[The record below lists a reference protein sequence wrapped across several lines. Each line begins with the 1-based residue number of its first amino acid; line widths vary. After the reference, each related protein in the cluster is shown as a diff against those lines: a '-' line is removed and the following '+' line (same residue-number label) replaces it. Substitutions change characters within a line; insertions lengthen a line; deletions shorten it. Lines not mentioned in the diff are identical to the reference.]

1 MPQYVPIRYGGDV
14 IDLSKR
20 FAFSTTV
27 AASPSGSSET
37 TIASLSIPSGVEITT
52 GVLLEAWFAL
62 TYGTSAA
69 SITTKLKRGTTQL
82 VSSGIVTAG
91 VAAAALDERNVAYVD
106 TAATDGATYN
116 LTITIGSG
124 AAASTV
130 SAVYFSAILF

>member
-1 MPQYVPIRYGGDV
+1 MPQFIPIRYGGDV

-27 AASPSGSSET
+27 AASPTGSTET

-52 GVLLEAWFAL
+52 GVALEAWYAL

-69 SITTKLKRGTTQL
+69 TITTKIKRGSTQL
-82 VSSGIVTAG
+82 VTSGAVTAG
-91 VAAAALDERNVAYVD
+91 VAAAALDERNIAYVD

-116 LTITIGSG
+116 LTLTIGS
-124 AAASTV
+124 AAAGSTV
-130 SAVYFSAILF
+130 SAVYFAAVLF

>member
-37 TIASLSIPSGVEITT
+37 TIASLSIPSGV
-52 GVLLEAWFAL
+52 
-62 TYGTSAA
+62 
-69 SITTKLKRGTTQL
+69 
-82 VSSGIVTAG
+82 
-91 VAAAALDERNVAYVD
+91 D